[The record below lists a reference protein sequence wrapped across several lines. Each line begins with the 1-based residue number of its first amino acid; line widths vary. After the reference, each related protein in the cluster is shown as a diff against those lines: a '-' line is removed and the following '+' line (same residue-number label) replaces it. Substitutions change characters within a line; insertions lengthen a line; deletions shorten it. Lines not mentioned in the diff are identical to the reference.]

1 MEFTAQ
7 NFHMAIVTHEDG
19 TFILNESVLHSAMA
33 GDVTVVQGRL
43 AQCIV
48 VGVVVVVVMNTE
60 D

>member
-1 MEFTAQ
+1 MHTAQ
-7 NFHMAIVTHEDG
+7 HFHMAIVTHEDG

-43 AQCIV
+43 AQCFM
-48 VGVVVVVVMNTE
+48 VVVVVVMNTE

>member
-1 MEFTAQ
+1 
-7 NFHMAIVTHEDG
+7 MAIVTHEDG

-43 AQCIV
+43 AQCFM
-48 VGVVVVVVMNTE
+48 VVVVVVMNTE